1 MSPWSPQ
8 EGLCG
13 QRAAEATRGQPG
25 DPLSLTRLS
34 HTVID
39 DWNGKQATAEGQ
51 AVG

>member
-13 QRAAEATRGQPG
+13 QRAVAAMHGKLG

-39 DWNGKQATAEGQ
+39 DWNGEKETADGQ
-51 AVG
+51 TAG